1 VNNNAKRILIKSCSK
16 VKDDFGEKSRLEA
29 KDIAV
34 RYKMR
39 EANFDQQIQEVS
51 EIRKKLKTETE
62 SANNVRL
69 KISELRGKLST
80 EEALATK

>member
-1 VNNNAKRILIKSCSK
+1 
-16 VKDDFGEKSRLEA
+16 
-29 KDIAV
+29 
-34 RYKMR
+34 MR
-39 EANFDQQIQEVS
+39 EANFDQQVQEVS